1 MPKMP
6 KCRNCSRLLECSVE
20 SSSRECLLFAD
31 QTLSID
37 TVNEPSMRHF
47 WETLTTS
54 VTARESGGHVDIF
67 VPLVE
72 TGEEVNKLIK
82 VMEIISHSYLRDKPW
97 PNARSRHLKLHTF
110 VLETYVGWPNG
121 LSGFLTSTRKS

>member
-1 MPKMP
+1 MYEYQSGP
-6 KCRNCSRLLECSVE
+6 VE
-20 SSSRECLLFAD
+20 SVSRKHLLFTG
-31 QTLSID
+31 QTLSLE

-72 TGEEVNKLIK
+72 TGERVNK
-82 VMEIISHSYLRDKPW
+82 
-97 PNARSRHLKLHTF
+97 
-110 VLETYVGWPNG
+110 
-121 LSGFLTSTRKS
+121 

>member
-1 MPKMP
+1 M
-6 KCRNCSRLLECSVE
+6 LILEYEYWSVPAE
-20 SSSRECLLFAD
+20 TSSRECLLFTG

-72 TGEEVNKLIK
+72 TGE
-82 VMEIISHSYLRDKPW
+82 D
-97 PNARSRHLKLHTF
+97 
-110 VLETYVGWPNG
+110 
-121 LSGFLTSTRKS
+121 LTN